1 LTTGLE
7 GLFRLTV
14 KQVPETAEM
23 MARAFADYPLT
34 AFFHPDGAHRKPAIA
49 RGYRALLRFGVRYGE
64 VYALSPRLEGAAM
77 WLYSWNAKRTLWRSI
92 MSGNYYVLVPAILR
106 GQSHIRQYTNYTV
119 AVHQRRA
126 PFPHM
131 YLQLLGVDPAG
142 QGKGYSA
149 RLLRPMFRRT
159 DGEGLPCYL
168 ETQAEK
174 NVAIYRHFGFNVVEE
189 GVVPGSDVRS
199 WAMLREAGGK

>member
-1 LTTGLE
+1 MTTGLE
-7 GLFRLTV
+7 ELLRLTI

-34 AFFHPDGAHRKPAIA
+34 ACFYPDAANRKQAIV
-49 RGYRALLRFGVRYGE
+49 RGYRSLLRFGVRYGE
-64 VYALSPRLEGAAM
+64 VYAVSPRLEGAAM
-77 WLYSWNAKRTLWRSI
+77 WLYSWNARGTPWRSI
-92 MSGNYYVLVPAILR
+92 MSGNYHVLVPARLR
-106 GQSHIRQYTNYTV
+106 NQSHIRQYTDYAK
-119 AVHQRRA
+119 AVHERRA

-131 YLQLLGVDPAG
+131 YLQLLGVGPAF

-168 ETQAEK
+168 ETEAEK

-189 GVVPGSDVRS
+189 GVVPGSGVRF
-199 WAMLREAGGK
+199 WAMLREAGG